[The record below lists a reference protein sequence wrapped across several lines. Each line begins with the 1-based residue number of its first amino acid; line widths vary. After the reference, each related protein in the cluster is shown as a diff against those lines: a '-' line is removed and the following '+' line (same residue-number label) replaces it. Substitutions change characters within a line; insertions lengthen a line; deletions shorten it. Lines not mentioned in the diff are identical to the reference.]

1 MKAKKRVAGNS
12 VSNKGLLRQLKD
24 SEKENNI
31 LLSLGKDITSC
42 RNKNDFLDV
51 VHGIFRKFF
60 PFKELVISLV
70 NPDKKTHSA
79 YLYNLTENSKSHRD
93 YMARAKEKYVIEDG
107 VYDTVLLSEGRAL
120 VLDMDELMKDP
131 DRPPY
136 ITFFY
141 ENNIREGVALPIRQN
156 DESIGA
162 VFIYMEKKGTFN
174 NSELYIA
181 EGICSQISIAVAN
194 IRAYEKIEDQL
205 KEIKKYKTQLEEENL
220 YLQEQIKS
228 VHNYDEIIGVSPAI
242 QKVFQLISNVAPSDS
257 TVLIQGETG
266 TGKELIARAIHN
278 DSSRREKLMVKVNCA
293 AIPAN
298 LVESELFGHERGS
311 FTGATERRIGKFELA
326 NNSTLFLDEIGEMAL
341 DLQVKLLR
349 AIQEKEIERIG
360 GRGVIKIDVRI
371 IAATNRNLLKEVEA
385 GRFRSDLFYRLDVFP
400 IQLPALRE
408 RREDIPLLVSH
419 FIEKLTRKSGK
430 KIKQIAAK
438 AMKEMLLYEWPG
450 NIRELEHVVERA
462 ILMTSGT
469 ILKEIYLPQTN
480 EESLSTDAPLKT
492 LEQNERDHIIAA
504 LKKSN
509 GRVRGYHGAAELLN
523 LPPTTLHSKIKKLK
537 IKKTHE

>member
-1 MKAKKRVAGNS
+1 MKTKKWAIEEP
-12 VSNKGLLRQLKD
+12 VSNKELLKRLQD
-24 SEKENNI
+24 REKENNI
-31 LLSLGKDITSC
+31 LLSLGNDITSC

-51 VHGIFRKFF
+51 VHRIFRKLF
-60 PFKELVISLV
+60 PFKELAISLV
-70 NPDKKTHSA
+70 NADKKTHSA
-79 YLYNLTENSKSHRD
+79 YLYNLTDGSKNHKD
-93 YMARAKEKYVIEDG
+93 YAARAKEKYIIEDG
-107 VYDTVLLSEGRAL
+107 IYDAVLASKGKAL
-120 VLDMDELMKDP
+120 VLDMEELMKNP
-131 DRPPY
+131 ARPPY

-156 DESIGA
+156 DESIGG
-162 VFIYMEKKGTFN
+162 VFIYMERKGTFN

-181 EGICSQISIAVAN
+181 ECICSQISIAVAN

-205 KEIKKYKTQLEEENL
+205 KEIKKYKAQLEEENL
-220 YLQEQIKS
+220 YLQEQIKFA
-228 VHNYDEIIGVSPAI
+228 HNYDEIIGESPAI
-242 QKVFQLISNVAPSDS
+242 KKIFQLISNVAPSDS

-278 DSSRREKLMVKVNCA
+278 DSSRCDKLMVKINCA

-298 LVESELFGHERGS
+298 LIESELFGHERGS

-326 NNSTLFLDEIGEMAL
+326 NNSTLFLDEVGEMTP

-360 GRGVIKIDVRI
+360 GRGVIKTDVRI

-400 IQLPALRE
+400 IYLPPLRE
-408 RREDIPLLVSH
+408 RTEDIPLLVSY
-419 FIEKLTRKSGK
+419 FIDKLTRKSGK

-438 AMKEMLLYEWPG
+438 AMKEMMLYAWPG

-462 ILMTSGT
+462 ILMTTGT
-469 ILKEIYLPQTN
+469 ILKEIYLPQKAQD
-480 EESLSTDAPLKT
+480 SLSTDVTLKT

-509 GRVRGYHGAAELLN
+509 GRVRGYQGAAELLN